1 MDTTKPS
8 EYKNINSSSHEKPE
22 IEEHEQEHEQE
33 QEQEQEQDHDEE
45 QEQEPEVGEFYVI
58 TKNNKPFKVFRDLEK
73 CKRFSYN
80 YILTHRDLNM
90 GIDYEVDV
98 VKGDNSVSLL
108 SKNNYYVYSY
118 DCELMNLTWYKV

>member
-1 MDTTKPS
+1 MDTTKPY

-22 IEEHEQEHEQE
+22 IEDQKQEHEQE
-33 QEQEQEQDHDEE
+33 YDE
-45 QEQEPEVGEFYVI
+45 EQEPEVGEFYVL

-108 SKNNYYVYSY
+108 SKNNYYIYSY

>member
-8 EYKNINSSSHEKPE
+8 EYKNINSSSHEERE
-22 IEEHEQEHEQE
+22 IEDHEEDHEE
-33 QEQEQEQDHDEE
+33 DHDEDHDE
-45 QEQEPEVGEFYVI
+45 EPEVGEFYVL

-73 CKRFSYN
+73 CKRFSDY

-108 SKNNYYVYSY
+108 SKNNYYIYSY